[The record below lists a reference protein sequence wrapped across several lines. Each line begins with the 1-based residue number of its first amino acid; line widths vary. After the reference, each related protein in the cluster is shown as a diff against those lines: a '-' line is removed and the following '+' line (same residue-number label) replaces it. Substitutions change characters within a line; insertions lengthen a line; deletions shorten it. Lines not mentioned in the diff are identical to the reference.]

1 MPEQPAPKRFPDRD
15 EIAAVRAEAEPLE
28 AGAEADST
36 RRIAGRA
43 MARRG
48 MGKLVFLD
56 VVDRSG
62 RIQAICDV
70 AVTGELDVHVGD
82 VVGVVGR
89 PAKSRR
95 GEPSVLAES
104 VEVLSR
110 NTQPL
115 PDTFHGL
122 TDVELRYR
130 KRYLDLLMN
139 EETREVFVTRA
150 RVITAVRRALDEEGF
165 VEVETPVL
173 QPRYGGAFARP
184 FVTHHNELDADLY
197 LRIATELYLKRL
209 IVGGLERVY
218 EIGKDFR
225 NEGVSFKHNP
235 EFTMLEWYEAY
246 ADYGDTMARIERL
259 VERVAREVLGTTA
272 VSFRGH
278 EIDLAGPWERI
289 RFVEALERHELWT
302 RDPAELRAWLTERG
316 VDTDADKD
324 WTQLVDHAFSHYVE
338 PGLIQP
344 TIVHDYPVELSPFA
358 RPTDDDPTLTERF
371 EYFAGGMELGNA
383 FTEINEA
390 AMQQARFEQQSE
402 QVEGE
407 RGDPDYVE
415 ALSYGMPPTGGL
427 GFGID
432 RFVMLLTGQG
442 VDPGRRA
449 VPGAPARAG
458 HGLSPASGVPRT
470 RGRPPACAGTIRTAW
485 RRTEPIPASFPCRP
499 PPQDDRFRR
508 GARERRPPRHT
519 RRGRD
524 DRPPRAGARVQP
536 GCGAALRLPAGG
548 RPRAGARRAHRP
560 RREQGRPSARPRP
573 LGRRS
578 AGGGHRLDA
587 RQTDRGHGAECQGRG
602 VPRRARDHA
611 ARAARA
617 ADLHRL
623 HPRPRR
629 PQAERGSR
637 AGGRGALPGA
647 RRAASAR
654 RVRRRD
660 RRRELEHLLEPA
672 GRGDARVLA
681 RRVEA

>member
-1 MPEQPAPKRFPDRD
+1 MPDAPAPKRFPDRD
-15 EIAAVRAEAEPLE
+15 EIAIVRAEAEPLE
-28 AGAEADST
+28 DGGDAGTT

-62 RIQAICDV
+62 RIQVICDV
-70 AVTGELDVHVGD
+70 AVTGELDVHLGD

-104 VEVLSR
+104 VELLAR

-122 TDVELRYR
+122 TDIELRYR

-139 EETREVFVTRA
+139 EETRRVFETRA
-150 RVITAVRRALDEEGF
+150 RAITAIRRALDEWGF

-184 FVTHHNELDADLY
+184 FVTHHNELDADLF
-197 LRIATELYLKRL
+197 LRVATELYLKRL

-246 ADYGDTMARIERL
+246 ADYRDTMDRIEQL
-259 VERVAREVLGTTA
+259 VERVAREVLGTTT
-272 VSFRGH
+272 VTFRDH
-278 EIDLAGPWERI
+278 DVELRGPWERI

-302 RDPAELRAWLTERG
+302 RDPDELRAWLTERG

-324 WTQLVDHAFSHYVE
+324 WAQLVDHAFSHYVE

-383 FTEINEA
+383 FSEINDA
-390 AMQQARFEQQSE
+390 ATQQARFDQQSE

-432 RFVMLLTGQG
+432 RFVMLLTGA
-442 VDPGRRA
+442 D
-449 VPGAPARAG
+449 
-458 HGLSPASGVPRT
+458 S
-470 RGRPPACAGTIRTAW
+470 IRDVVL
-485 RRTEPIPASFPCRP
+485 FP
-499 PPQDDRFRR
+499 
-508 GARERRPPRHT
+508 
-519 RRGRD
+519 
-524 DRPPRAGARVQP
+524 
-536 GCGAALRLPAGG
+536 ALR
-548 RPRAGARRAHRP
+548 RI
-560 RREQGRPSARPRP
+560 
-573 LGRRS
+573 
-578 AGGGHRLDA
+578 D
-587 RQTDRGHGAECQGRG
+587 D
-602 VPRRARDHA
+602 
-611 ARAARA
+611 
-617 ADLHRL
+617 
-623 HPRPRR
+623 
-629 PQAERGSR
+629 
-637 AGGRGALPGA
+637 
-647 RRAASAR
+647 
-654 RVRRRD
+654 
-660 RRRELEHLLEPA
+660 
-672 GRGDARVLA
+672 
-681 RRVEA
+681 